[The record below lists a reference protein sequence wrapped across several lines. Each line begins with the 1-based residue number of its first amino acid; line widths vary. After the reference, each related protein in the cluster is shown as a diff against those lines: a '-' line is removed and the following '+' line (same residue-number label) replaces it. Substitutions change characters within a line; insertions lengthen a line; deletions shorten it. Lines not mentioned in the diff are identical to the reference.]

1 MQSEFIF
8 QVAYV
13 NAKIFLVPI
22 SGKKKMHVLNEQS
35 GLNLNQISDLTSIL
49 SVLKQNKHVILIRNR
64 CYDNN
69 EKKKELKET
78 IQKNID

>member
-1 MQSEFIF
+1 
-8 QVAYV
+8 
-13 NAKIFLVPI
+13 
-22 SGKKKMHVLNEQS
+22 MHVLNEQS

-49 SVLKQNKHVILIRNR
+49 SVLKQNKLVILIRNR
-64 CYDNN
+64 CYDNS